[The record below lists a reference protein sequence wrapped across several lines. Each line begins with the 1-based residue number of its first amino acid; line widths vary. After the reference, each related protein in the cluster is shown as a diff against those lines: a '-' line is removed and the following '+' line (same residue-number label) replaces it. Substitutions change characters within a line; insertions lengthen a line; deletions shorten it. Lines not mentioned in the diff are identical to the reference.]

1 MDPNP
6 DFLNFPPKALAFDV
20 FGTVNWRDTVTNKLI
35 QSAAS
40 KTLSSSASLTPA
52 ARNRASPLTDEDW
65 AQFAEEWRKSYYH
78 FVVTF
83 VPGKSEWRD
92 IDTHHYLSLI
102 DLLKK
107 WGIEGLYSDDE
118 VRELSLIWHF
128 LDPWKD
134 SSAGIHAL
142 GKKFLTSTLSNGNHS
157 LLKDLQEHGNLGF
170 KMLQSSGD
178 FKAYKPH
185 PSVYKGAAEKMGFKT
200 EEVAMVA
207 AHLRDLKA
215 ARGCGM
221 KTIYVERKQEEAWKT
236 DSEEYEDA
244 KTWVDLWVKE
254 DEDGFLEVA
263 RRLGING
270 GD

>member
-1 MDPNP
+1 MSSNSDI
-6 DFLNFPPKALAFDV
+6 FKFPPKALTFDV
-20 FGTVNWRDTVTNKLI
+20 FGTVVNWRDTVTNKLI

-40 KTLSSSASLTPA
+40 KTSFSPSSASLAPEVRT
-52 ARNRASPLTDEDW
+52 RLSQLTNDDW
-65 AQFAEEWRKSYYH
+65 ARFAEEWRKSYYH
-78 FVVTF
+78 FVVNF
-83 VPGKSEWRD
+83 VPGKSQWRD

-107 WGIEGLYSDDE
+107 WDIAGLYSDDE
-118 VRELSLIWHF
+118 VRDLSLIWHF

-142 GKKFLTSTLSNGNHS
+142 GKKFVTSTLSNGNQT

-170 KMLQSSGD
+170 KLLQSSGD

-185 PSVYKGAAEKMGFKT
+185 PSVYNGAAEKMGLKT

-207 AHLRDLKA
+207 AHLTDLRA

-221 KTIYVERKQEEAWKT
+221 KTIYVERRQEEAWTPGSK
-236 DSEEYEDA
+236 EYEDA
-244 KTWVDLWVKE
+244 KTWVDVWIKE

-263 RRLGING
+263 RRFGIS
-270 GD
+270 